1 MTDYIDFRYFIG
13 FAGLVSTI
21 GCLYFAYKNDK
32 TAVKNQ
38 KDGDEINKD
47 NVNAMLEKHERKP
60 HRQSG
65 SSP

>member
-32 TAVKNQ
+32 TAVKNR